1 MSISDSTATQKKASS
16 PVSASWITRSVL
28 SNWFGLAANLVISF
42 FMAPFIVHKLGNSA
56 YGLWALMLQLTGY
69 MGVVDVGLRSAL
81 VRFVSRHRA
90 QNDQD
95 GLNELMSSTL
105 QLYSGFAL
113 LCLLV
118 GSFLAFFALPH
129 LHVPPGLLLQA
140 RNTLLIASVILASD
154 FVFATFQGSLA
165 GLSRWDLRNLIST
178 GVLILRAGL
187 TFAMLSRGH
196 GLVTLALVQLL
207 ASLTGHVFEV
217 YFVRRLLPGL
227 RFSWGHLQKK
237 VLRPIFSHSAYSM
250 LIGLGVGINYEVDSI
265 VIAAFLPVQEI
276 TFYVIGF
283 NLIKYLRDLIN
294 ASSMIVAPLA
304 SHLDAQGHSHGVSQ
318 LLKRGSKYTLLLS
331 YLGCAGL
338 LCLGPDFIRLWMGDE
353 YAVRSGKV
361 VIILTLGLFFS
372 LTENIGGHL
381 LFGLGKH
388 RLNVWCTLGEAALNL
403 AASIFLVRHYGIYGV
418 AAGTGLAALVVRG
431 WFFPNA
437 ALKVFQVRWREYL
450 AASVLPTVIPTLAFA
465 GGILAT
471 RHFIPV
477 HGYGTLCLAAM
488 GGIVAYLPFLYGMG
502 LDAGERA
509 QLRSRLK
516 ELFSTRF
523 GVGVVPGVA
532 SPDWNGKTDK
542 GL

>member
-1 MSISDSTATQKKASS
+1 MSISESTATQKKASS

-118 GSFLAFFALPH
+118 GSVLAFFALPH

-140 RNTLLIASVILASD
+140 RNTLLVASVILASD

-353 YAVRSGKV
+353 YAARSGKV

>member
-118 GSFLAFFALPH
+118 GSVLAFFALPH

-140 RNTLLIASVILASD
+140 RNTLLVASVILASD

-353 YAVRSGKV
+353 YAARSGKV

-477 HGYGTLCLAAM
+477 HGYGTLCLAAV

>member
-1 MSISDSTATQKKASS
+1 MSMPDSAATQKKSSS

-42 FMAPFIVHKLGNSA
+42 FMAPFIVHKLGNSS

-81 VRFVSRHRA
+81 VRFVSRLRA

-105 QLYSGFAL
+105 QLYSAFAL
-113 LCLLV
+113 MCLLV
-118 GSFLAFFALPH
+118 GSGLAFFALPH
-129 LHVPPGLLLQA
+129 LHIPPGLLPQA

-154 FVFATFQGSLA
+154 FTFATFQGSLA
-165 GLSRWDLRNLIST
+165 GLSRWDLRNLISA

-187 TFAMLSRGH
+187 TFAMLSKGY
-196 GLVTLALVQLL
+196 GLIALAVVQLF
-207 ASLTGHVFEV
+207 ASLSGHVFEV

-227 RFSWGHLQKK
+227 RFSWGHLRKK

-353 YAVRSGKV
+353 YAARSGKV

-437 ALKVFQVRWREYL
+437 ALKVFQVRWKEYL
-450 AASVLPTVIPTLAFA
+450 AASVLPTIVPTLAFA
-465 GGILAT
+465 GGIMAT

-477 HGYGTLCLAAM
+477 HGYPTLFLAAI
-488 GGIVAYLPFLYGMG
+488 GGVIAYLPFFYAVG
-502 LDAGERA
+502 LDAGERR

-516 ELFSTRF
+516 GFLSTRVRT
-523 GVGVVPGVA
+523 GIVPGVA
-532 SPDWNGKTDK
+532 SPDWNGKIDK

>member
-1 MSISDSTATQKKASS
+1 MSMPDSTATQKKASS

-42 FMAPFIVHKLGNSA
+42 FMAPFIVHKLGNSS

-81 VRFVSRHRA
+81 VRFVSRLRA

-95 GLNELMSSTL
+95 GLNELISSTL

-118 GSFLAFFALPH
+118 GSFLAVFALPH
-129 LHVPPGLLLQA
+129 LHVPPGLLPQA

-154 FVFATFQGSLA
+154 FAFATFQGSLA

-187 TFAMLSRGH
+187 TFAMLSTGH
-196 GLVTLALVQLL
+196 GLVTLALVQLF

-353 YAVRSGKV
+353 YAARSGKV

-465 GGILAT
+465 GGTMAT

-523 GVGVVPGVA
+523 GVGIVPGVA

>member
-1 MSISDSTATQKKASS
+1 
-16 PVSASWITRSVL
+16 
-28 SNWFGLAANLVISF
+28 
-42 FMAPFIVHKLGNSA
+42 
-56 YGLWALMLQLTGY
+56 
-69 MGVVDVGLRSAL
+69 
-81 VRFVSRHRA
+81 
-90 QNDQD
+90 
-95 GLNELMSSTL
+95 
-105 QLYSGFAL
+105 
-113 LCLLV
+113 
-118 GSFLAFFALPH
+118 
-129 LHVPPGLLLQA
+129 
-140 RNTLLIASVILASD
+140 
-154 FVFATFQGSLA
+154 
-165 GLSRWDLRNLIST
+165 
-178 GVLILRAGL
+178 
-187 TFAMLSRGH
+187 
-196 GLVTLALVQLL
+196 
-207 ASLTGHVFEV
+207 
-217 YFVRRLLPGL
+217 
-227 RFSWGHLQKK
+227 
-237 VLRPIFSHSAYSM
+237 
-250 LIGLGVGINYEVDSI
+250 
-265 VIAAFLPVQEI
+265 
-276 TFYVIGF
+276 
-283 NLIKYLRDLIN
+283 
-294 ASSMIVAPLA
+294 
-304 SHLDAQGHSHGVSQ
+304 VSQ

-353 YAVRSGKV
+353 YGARSGKV

>member
-1 MSISDSTATQKKASS
+1 MSISESTATQKKASS

-118 GSFLAFFALPH
+118 GSVLAFFALPH

-140 RNTLLIASVILASD
+140 RNTLLVASVILASD

-178 GVLILRAGL
+178 GVLIFRAGL

-207 ASLTGHVFEV
+207 ASMTGHVFEV

>member
-1 MSISDSTATQKKASS
+1 M
-16 PVSASWITRSVL
+16 L

-118 GSFLAFFALPH
+118 GSVLAFFALPH

-140 RNTLLIASVILASD
+140 RNTLLVASVILASD

>member
-118 GSFLAFFALPH
+118 GSVLAFFALPH

-140 RNTLLIASVILASD
+140 RNTLLVASVILASD

>member
-1 MSISDSTATQKKASS
+1 MSISESTATQKKASS

-118 GSFLAFFALPH
+118 GSVLAFFALPH

-140 RNTLLIASVILASD
+140 RNTLLVASVILASD

-178 GVLILRAGL
+178 GVLIFRAGL

-207 ASLTGHVFEV
+207 ASMTGHVFEV

-431 WFFPNA
+431 WFFPHA

>member
-1 MSISDSTATQKKASS
+1 
-16 PVSASWITRSVL
+16 VL

-42 FMAPFIVHKLGNSA
+42 FMAPFIVHKLGNSS

-81 VRFVSRHRA
+81 VRFVSRLRA

-113 LCLLV
+113 LCLLG

-129 LHVPPGLLLQA
+129 LHVPPALLLQA

-196 GLVTLALVQLL
+196 GLVTLALVQLF

-227 RFSWGHLQKK
+227 RFSWGHLRKK

-294 ASSMIVAPLA
+294 ASSMIVAPMA
-304 SHLDAQGHSHGVSQ
+304 SHLDAQGHSRGVSQ
-318 LLKRGSKYTLLLS
+318 LLTRGSKYTLLLA
-331 YLGCAGL
+331 YLGCASL
-338 LCLGPDFIRLWMGDE
+338 LCLGTDFIRVWMGNA
-353 YAVRSGKV
+353 YAMRSGKV
-361 VIILTLGLFFS
+361 VVILAIGLFFS
-372 LTENIGGHL
+372 LTENIGAHL

-388 RLNVWCTLGEAALNL
+388 GLNVWCTGAEAVLNL
-403 AASIFLVRHYGIYGV
+403 TASIFLVRHYGIYGV
-418 AAGTGLAALVVRG
+418 AAGTGLAAVVVRG
-431 WFFPNA
+431 WFFPSA
-437 ALKVFQVRWREYL
+437 VLKIFHVTWKEYL
-450 AASVLPTVIPTLAFA
+450 TKSIAPTVGPTLAFA
-465 GGILAT
+465 AGSLWT
-471 RHFIPV
+471 RHFVPI
-477 HGYGTLCLAAM
+477 HGYATLCLA
-488 GGIVAYLPFLYGMG
+488 GIVGLFFYLPLLWFLG
-502 LDAGERA
+502 LEVAERDRIKDKLNGL
-509 QLRSRLK
+509 LRKRAEK
-516 ELFSTRF
+516 TAIAD
-523 GVGVVPGVA
+523 VPPARV
-532 SPDWNGKTDK
+532 
-542 GL
+542 

>member
-1 MSISDSTATQKKASS
+1 M
-16 PVSASWITRSVL
+16 L

-42 FMAPFIVHKLGNSA
+42 FMAPFIVHKLGNSS

-81 VRFVSRHRA
+81 VRFVSRLRA

-113 LCLLV
+113 LCLLG

-129 LHVPPGLLLQA
+129 LHVPPALLLQA

-196 GLVTLALVQLL
+196 GLVTLALVQLF
-207 ASLTGHVFEV
+207 ASLIGHVFEV

-304 SHLDAQGHSHGVSQ
+304 SHLDAQGRSHGVSQ

-338 LCLGPDFIRLWMGDE
+338 LCLGPDFIRLWMGDD
-353 YAVRSGKV
+353 YAARSGKV

-437 ALKVFQVRWREYL
+437 ALKVFQVRWKEYL
-450 AASVLPTVIPTLAFA
+450 AASVLPTIVPTLAFA
-465 GGILAT
+465 GGIMTT

-477 HGYGTLCLAAM
+477 HGYGTLFLAAM
-488 GGIVAYLPFLYGMG
+488 GGVITYLPFLYTVG

-516 ELFSTRF
+516 EFLSTRLRL
-523 GVGVVPGVA
+523 GVVPGVA
-532 SPDWNGKTDK
+532 SPDWNRKTDK